1 MLTEGWTK
9 SEAEAILAGDNRTAM
24 VRTLIA
30 VSMDPPDLDW
40 AQEICIRFARH
51 EDDTL
56 RGNAIL
62 GFGHIARVLGALDRK
77 RVSPIVTAALS
88 DPSPFVRSHAESA
101 CDDLAH
107 FLGWPTRQAS

>member
-1 MLTEGWTK
+1 MLQDGWTK

-30 VSMDPPDLDW
+30 IAMDPPDLDW

-51 EDDTL
+51 EDDYL

-62 GFGHIARVLGALDRK
+62 GFGHIARVLRALDRK
-77 RVSPIVTAALS
+77 RVSPIVLAALS
-88 DPSPFVRSHAESA
+88 DPSPFVRGHAESA
-101 CDDLAH
+101 CDDLSH
-107 FLGWPTRQAS
+107 FLGWPARQAS